1 MKKFGMAL
9 ILVGVLLV
17 TGALGITIYN
27 VADSNRAGRAT
38 QELLGPVAEAISERK
53 EEPLDLVHPEGGVV
67 PEMPVFEKNG
77 LRYVGVIEIPS
88 LSLSLPVLENW
99 SYELLKIS
107 PCRYAGSCYTNDLVI
122 CAHNYEKHFND
133 LRTVDMGVDVY
144 FTTVDGVTY
153 HYVIVN
159 RETLQPEENDRM
171 ITTDG
176 DWDLTLFTCY
186 IGGATRCTLRCKLAN
201 D

>member
-1 MKKFGMAL
+1 MKKTGMAL
-9 ILVGVLLV
+9 ILAGVLLV

-27 VADSNRAGRAT
+27 VWDDNRAERAVDA
-38 QELLGPVAEAISERK
+38 LLGPVAEAISEK
-53 EEPLDLVHPEGGVV
+53 ETDSFVRPEGGVV
-67 PEMPVFEKNG
+67 PEMSVMEKDG
-77 LRYVGVIEIPS
+77 LRYIGILDIPA

-107 PCRYAGSCYTNDLVI
+107 PCRYTGSYYTNDLVI
-122 CAHNYEKHFND
+122 CAHNYAAHFND

-144 FTTVDGVTY
+144 FTAVNGNAY

-159 RETLQPEENDRM
+159 RETLMPDENDRM

-176 DWDLTLFTCY
+176 SWDLTLFTCY
-186 IGGATRCTLRCKLAN
+186 IGGGSRCTLRCKLVQE
-201 D
+201 